1 MRHRVLSKRM
11 GTDSDH
17 AKANYRNLAKA
28 LIKNGKIK
36 TTLAKA
42 KNLRRFVEKLV
53 TLGKKGTLHARRLAV
68 ARLDDKKAVRKLF
81 DEIAPKYKDRP
92 GGYTRIVKAGFRA
105 GDAAPMA
112 YIMFVEEEIEK
123 TSKDKKEVKPKEVEE
138 LKEKLET
145 EIKPSEEVKE
155 ANKEEEVS
163 SEQENIE
170 KE

>member
-1 MRHRVLSKRM
+1 MRHRKLSKRM
-11 GTDSDH
+11 GTDFDH
-17 AKANYRNLAKA
+17 AKANYRNLAAA
-28 LIKNGKIK
+28 LINHGQIK

-42 KNLRRFVEKLV
+42 KNLRRFIEKLV

-68 ARLDDKKAVRKLF
+68 ARLNNKKAVKKLF

-112 YIMFVEEEIEK
+112 YIMFVEEEIEVK
-123 TSKDKKEVKPKEVEE
+123 SPQKEEKKEVEE

-145 EIKPSEEVKE
+145 EIK
-155 ANKEEEVS
+155 KEEPKG
-163 SEQENIE
+163 E
-170 KE
+170 KEQ